1 MKTIRNEASRGL
13 RETTNEWMRERKE
26 ERKRGREVGK
36 KTLGNVVALSK
47 KTRSN

>member
-36 KTLGNVVALSK
+36 KNTWKCSRVVEKDK
-47 KTRSN
+47 K